1 MAGHWHSSEIATEM
15 STSIPCLTDNKNI
28 IYDYD
33 SKALERTMLKANESF
48 GHGRGA
54 CMGLSLDELAVIEH
68 HLRVTT
74 NALDAYY
81 SQ

>member
-1 MAGHWHSSEIATEM
+1 MIE
-15 STSIPCLTDNKNI
+15 
-28 IYDYD
+28 
-33 SKALERTMLKANESF
+33 ANESF

-54 CMGLSLDELAVIEH
+54 CMGLSLDELAVIEY

>member
-1 MAGHWHSSEIATEM
+1 MTPTCTLPVEAMCHHNGDEYFHSLPDWEKDIM
-15 STSIPCLTDNKNI
+15 D
-28 IYDYD
+28 DYD

-54 CMGLSLDELAVIEH
+54 CMGLSLDEIAVID
-68 HLRVTT
+68 V
-74 NALDAYY
+74 LDVYY

>member
-1 MAGHWHSSEIATEM
+1 MD
-15 STSIPCLTDNKNI
+15 STSSGQRASCQ
-28 IYDYD
+28 
-33 SKALERTMLKANESF
+33 SMGEERVFHPRAAEKERGDHRLMIEANESF